1 MTNFLFVADFFADE
15 VPGGGE
21 LNNEVLIRELSKRFV
36 VKKIKSNELQNLE
49 QYKKHK
55 IIVANFINLSESVK
69 KDLSCRGNYAIYEH
83 DHKYLK
89 TRNPATYRNY
99 IAPKDQIIN
108 EDFYLNA
115 NAVLCQSEFHKQ
127 IMLKNLNINNVIN
140 LSGNLWDEL
149 SRDYLIFGAQNQKKS
164 RAAIMLTN
172 NWHKNTKGAVE
183 YCKKNQIEFELLLP
197 NVHEKFLQQMSKNK
211 SFVFLPKT
219 PETLS
224 RVAVEARMMNLSL
237 VTNDNL
243 GATSE
248 EWFNLKGEELID
260 YVFKEMKHQIVKKI
274 EKIFHE

>member
-1 MTNFLFVADFFADE
+1 
-15 VPGGGE
+15 
-21 LNNEVLIRELSKRFV
+21 
-36 VKKIKSNELQNLE
+36 
-49 QYKKHK
+49 
-55 IIVANFINLSESVK
+55 
-69 KDLSCRGNYAIYEH
+69 
-83 DHKYLK
+83 
-89 TRNPATYRNY
+89 
-99 IAPKDQIIN
+99 
-108 EDFYLNA
+108 
-115 NAVLCQSEFHKQ
+115 
-127 IMLKNLNINNVIN
+127 
-140 LSGNLWDEL
+140 
-149 SRDYLIFGAQNQKKS
+149 
-164 RAAIMLTN
+164 MLTN